1 MTANNGL
8 AVSGHDA
15 LTNLALLALGGI
27 VAIAG
32 VLRVAGN
39 VAAFVTGAEQPT
51 GGLAAGIGVFGLPGD
66 PGVALGSARL
76 NPIAYWAVVAVLVAL
91 IATAAWWVWRFI
103 RNLTHHTRSD
113 PNRIAGIATS
123 ADVRRAASD
132 RALLSRATHLRASV
146 AKPQPSD
153 VGYLVGMAR
162 GTKVW
167 TSVEDSILVIGP
179 PRSGK
184 GAHIVIN
191 SILDAPGAVV
201 TTSTRPDNL
210 TATIRAR
217 MRRGPVAVFDPQQL
231 APGVPAGLRW
241 SPVRGCELPLTA
253 MIRAAGL
260 AAGTGLSSVGV
271 ENGSFWEGKT
281 RTALQALLHAAA
293 LDGRSPAELYRWTL
307 DPAAAQDAVAI
318 LTTTTGAATGWAE
331 SLEAMIDADPR
342 TRDSIWQGVSLA
354 LSALAD
360 PRVLDAV
367 SPGEDEH
374 FDPEAFLRH
383 NGTLYLL
390 ATGAGAGAS
399 SSLVAALVEDLVET
413 ARRVAARSPGAR
425 LDPPLLLALDEIGN
439 LAPLPSL
446 PVLMAEGGGTGITT
460 MPVLQSLAQARQRW
474 GDNAATAIWDASIA
488 KIVLGG
494 ASGSRDLQDI
504 STLIGDRDEV
514 TDSIT
519 VGERGLRSNQ
529 RSTRRVAIM
538 PPDVIRTL
546 PYGTALLM
554 LRAAP
559 PIVTQLREWTA
570 RPDSTTLRTDQAQVE
585 EMLRRGE
592 PTHLNGD
599 GRTAAA
605 S

>member
-1 MTANNGL
+1 MTGPHGVG
-8 AVSGHDA
+8 VSGPDG
-15 LTNLALLALGGI
+15 LTNVALLALGGA

-32 VLRVAGN
+32 ILRVGGN
-39 VAAFVTGAEQPT
+39 LAAFLSGAEQPT
-51 GGLAAGIGVFGLPGD
+51 GGLAAGLGVFGSPAD
-66 PGVALGSARL
+66 PGAALGSPGL
-76 NPIAYWAVVAVLVAL
+76 NAVAYWAVVVALVAL
-91 IATAAWWVWRFI
+91 LSVSGWWVWRVI
-103 RNLTHHTRSD
+103 RNHTHHGGSD

-132 RALLSRATHLRASV
+132 RALLKRAAHLRASV
-146 AKPQPSD
+146 DKPRSED
-153 VGYLVGMAR
+153 VGYLVGVAR

-191 SILDAPGAVV
+191 TILDAPGAVV

-210 TATIRAR
+210 TTTIRSR
-217 MRRGPVAVFDPQQL
+217 MRRGPVAVFDPQHL

-271 ENGSFWEGKT
+271 ENGGFWEGKT
-281 RTALQALLHAAA
+281 RTALQSLLHAAA
-293 LDGRSPAELYRWTL
+293 LDGRSPSELFRWTL
-307 DPAAAQDAVAI
+307 DPAAAKDAVAI
-318 LTTTTGAATGWAE
+318 LTSNPAAATGWAE

-354 LSALAD
+354 LAALAD

-367 SPGEDEH
+367 SPSEDEQ
-374 FDPEAFLRH
+374 FDPETFLRR

-446 PVLMAEGGGTGITT
+446 PVLMAEGGGTGVTT

-504 STLIGDRDEV
+504 ATLIGDRDEA

-519 VGERGLRSNQ
+519 IGERGMRSNQ
-529 RSTRRVAIM
+529 RSTRRVPIM

-546 PYGTALLM
+546 PYGTALLL
-554 LRAAP
+554 LRSAP
-559 PIVTQLREWTA
+559 PIVTRMREWTA
-570 RPDSTTLRTDQAQVE
+570 RPDATDLRADRARVE
-585 EMLRRGE
+585 EQLRRG
-592 PTHLNGD
+592 
-599 GRTAAA
+599 
-605 S
+605 